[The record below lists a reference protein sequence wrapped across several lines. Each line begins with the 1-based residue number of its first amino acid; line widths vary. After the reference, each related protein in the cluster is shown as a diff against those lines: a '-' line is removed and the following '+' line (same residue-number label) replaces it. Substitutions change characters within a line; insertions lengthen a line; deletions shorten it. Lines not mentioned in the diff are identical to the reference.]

1 MVPWVIC
8 KTPVPCTPPFVGPIR
23 STNKQCFARSGVVFP
38 SKLRSYGVR
47 GQNMDTN
54 EADLILIIL
63 TP

>member
-1 MVPWVIC
+1 MVDMQDPSTVH
-8 KTPVPCTPPFVGPIR
+8 PPFVGPIR
-23 STNKQCFARSGVVFP
+23 STNKHCFARSGVVLP